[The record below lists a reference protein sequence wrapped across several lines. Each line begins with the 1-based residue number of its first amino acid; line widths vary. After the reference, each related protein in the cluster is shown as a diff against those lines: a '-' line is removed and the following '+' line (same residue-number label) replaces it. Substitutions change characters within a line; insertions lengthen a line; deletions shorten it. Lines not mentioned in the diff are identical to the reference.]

1 MISKCQICLPC
12 YYIKSAFSAEVK
24 KESFIVM
31 AIPRGGVIL
40 GDIVAS
46 ELNVE
51 LDIIICKKIGA
62 ENNPELAIG
71 AVMADGSYIINED
84 IVNRINTSF
93 GYISKQ
99 VELQK
104 NEIERRLME
113 FRGNKEYHNKLK
125 DRTIILLDDGIAT
138 GATILAAVK
147 WLKEFGSLDNIM
159 GSADKI
165 NGKVGENLRTSLTY
179 LPLSKELATI
189 KIDVNLNLHF
199 TDLQLQKPD
208 EEKLK
213 ELFQELEFKSWL
225 NELLEKMP
233 ATKQDKYASYRTLF
247 SEKELDAYIQELSQ
261 KAYFAFDT
269 ETTSI
274 NYMDAKLVGLC
285 FAHEK
290 TKGVYIPLAHD
301 YLPKARFCLISCCL

>member
-1 MISKCQICLPC
+1 MTTKFHDRKEAGLLLADKLKL
-12 YYIKSAFSAEVK
+12 YIKSAFSAEVK

-93 GYISKQ
+93 VYISKQ

-125 DRTIILLDDGIAT
+125 DRTIILIDDGIAT

-147 WLKEFGSLDNIM
+147 WLKEKHFSKKLIVAVPVAPLESSILDKLNRI
-159 GSADKI
+159 ADKVI
-165 NGKVGENLRTSLTY
+165 VIFSPYDFAAVGQFYEHFDQVSD
-179 LPLSKELATI
+179 KE
-189 KIDVNLNLHF
+189 V
-199 TDLQLQKPD
+199 
-208 EEKLK
+208 K
-213 ELFQELEFKSWL
+213 EIM
-225 NELLEKMP
+225 N
-233 ATKQDKYASYRTLF
+233 KYGFNT
-247 SEKELDAYIQELSQ
+247 
-261 KAYFAFDT
+261 
-269 ETTSI
+269 
-274 NYMDAKLVGLC
+274 M
-285 FAHEK
+285 
-290 TKGVYIPLAHD
+290 
-301 YLPKARFCLISCCL
+301 

>member
-1 MISKCQICLPC
+1 MTTKFHDRKEAGLLLAEKLKL
-12 YYIKSAFSAEVK
+12 YINNAFSSEVK

-46 ELNVE
+46 ELNVD

-71 AVMADGSYIINED
+71 AVMADGSYIVNED
-84 IVNRINTSF
+84 IVNRINISL

-125 DRTIILLDDGIAT
+125 DKTIILIDDGIAT

-147 WLKEFGSLDNIM
+147 WLKEKHFCKRLIVAVPVAPLESSILDKLNQI
-159 GSADKI
+159 ADKVI
-165 NGKVGENLRTSLTY
+165 VIFTPYDFAAVGQFYEHFDQVSD
-179 LPLSKELATI
+179 KE
-189 KIDVNLNLHF
+189 V
-199 TDLQLQKPD
+199 
-208 EEKLK
+208 K
-213 ELFQELEFKSWL
+213 EIMK
-225 NELLEKMP
+225 
-233 ATKQDKYASYRTLF
+233 KYGFNS
-247 SEKELDAYIQELSQ
+247 
-261 KAYFAFDT
+261 
-269 ETTSI
+269 
-274 NYMDAKLVGLC
+274 
-285 FAHEK
+285 
-290 TKGVYIPLAHD
+290 
-301 YLPKARFCLISCCL
+301 

>member
-1 MISKCQICLPC
+1 MTTKFHDRKEAGLLLADKLKL
-12 YYIKSAFSAEVK
+12 YIKNAFSSEAK

-46 ELNVE
+46 ELNVD

-84 IVNRINTSF
+84 IVNRINISL
-93 GYISKQ
+93 GYFSKQ

-125 DRTIILLDDGIAT
+125 DKTIILIDDGIAT

-147 WLKEFGSLDNIM
+147 WLKEKHFSKKLIVAVPVAPLESSILDKLNQI
-159 GSADKI
+159 ADKVI
-165 NGKVGENLRTSLTY
+165 VIFSPYDFAAVGQFYEHFDQVSD
-179 LPLSKELATI
+179 KE
-189 KIDVNLNLHF
+189 V
-199 TDLQLQKPD
+199 
-208 EEKLK
+208 K
-213 ELFQELEFKSWL
+213 EIM
-225 NELLEKMP
+225 N
-233 ATKQDKYASYRTLF
+233 KYGF
-247 SEKELDAYIQELSQ
+247 
-261 KAYFAFDT
+261 
-269 ETTSI
+269 
-274 NYMDAKLVGLC
+274 N
-285 FAHEK
+285 
-290 TKGVYIPLAHD
+290 
-301 YLPKARFCLISCCL
+301 PK